1 MHTHT
6 PVNMSVARA
15 RGLCRGAPRLLIPA
29 LCQHQGHMPE
39 PLCLSPPSR
48 SSPKISEL
56 AHHSCQK
63 GLQHQLRVLELR
75 QKSEC
80 FLFK

>member
-6 PVNMSVARA
+6 PVNKGQGPGQMV
-15 RGLCRGAPRLLIPA
+15 PRLRIPA
-29 LCQHQGHMPE
+29 LCQHQGHLPE
-39 PLCLSPPSR
+39 PFCLSPPSR

-63 GLQHQLRVLELR
+63 GLQH
-75 QKSEC
+75 
-80 FLFK
+80 